1 MILLYKDCIKK
12 YGSKYK
18 LNKLVSQ
25 GQLFKIEKG
34 VYSNK
39 KYVPEYQVISVKYPK
54 AVFTLNSA
62 FYYQQ
67 LTDVIPEKYYL
78 TTDRGASKI
87 SDNRVIQ
94 IFENSK
100 ELMFG
105 AEMIKYGESKI
116 LMYNK
121 ERLLIEL
128 LRNKN
133 KLPYDYYKEILIN
146 YRTIV
151 HDLDIPMIQDMA
163 MVLPKSGM
171 IMDTLQTE
179 VF

>member
-1 MILLYKDCIKK
+1 
-12 YGSKYK
+12 
-18 LNKLVSQ
+18 
-25 GQLFKIEKG
+25 
-34 VYSNK
+34 
-39 KYVPEYQVISVKYPK
+39 
-54 AVFTLNSA
+54 
-62 FYYQQ
+62 
-67 LTDVIPEKYYL
+67 
-78 TTDRGASKI
+78 
-87 SDNRVIQ
+87 
-94 IFENSK
+94 
-100 ELMFG
+100 
-105 AEMIKYGESKI
+105 
-116 LMYNK
+116 MYNK